1 MRITLRQLEVFM
13 AIAKSE
19 STTRAGQIL
28 SLSQSAVSA
37 SLHELEQQLNVQLF
51 ERIGKRLMLNE
62 NARLLF
68 PRALAMLEQAQELE
82 TLFVGGRSKLK
93 LGAST
98 TIGNYLLPKVV
109 ASYNHD
115 FPAINLILNIG
126 NSAEVV
132 MAVANFDVDIG
143 FIEGPCHRP
152 ELEVKPWFRDELA
165 IVVGAEHP
173 LAQGYCSSQEIAA
186 ADWILR
192 EEGSGTREVMDQL
205 LLPHFGHLH
214 LVMEMGNSEAI
225 RQTVLE
231 GKNIS
236 CLPLQVIQ
244 HHLARRELVR
254 LPHPTLFRQLYL
266 IRHKQKHLS
275 QGLQTFLDI
284 CSRQLR

>member
-1 MRITLRQLEVFM
+1 M
-13 AIAKSE
+13 
-19 STTRAGQIL
+19 L

-82 TLFVGGRSKLK
+82 TLFAGGRSKLK

-109 ASYNHD
+109 ASYNRD

-126 NSAEVV
+126 NTAEVV
-132 MAVANFDVDIG
+132 MAVANFNVDIG
-143 FIEGPCHRP
+143 FIEGACHRP

-173 LAQGYCSSQEIAA
+173 LAKGNCTSQQIAT

-205 LLPHFGHLH
+205 LLPHFGHLN

-225 RQTVLE
+225 RQTILE

-236 CLPLQVIQ
+236 CLPLHVVQ
-244 HHLARRELVR
+244 HHLARGELVR
-254 LPHPTLFRQLYL
+254 LPHPALFRQLYL

-275 QGLQTFLDI
+275 QGLQAFLDI
-284 CSRQLR
+284 CNRQLS

>member
-1 MRITLRQLEVFM
+1 M

-82 TLFVGGRSKLK
+82 TLFAGGRSKLK

-109 ASYNHD
+109 ASYNRD

-126 NSAEVV
+126 NTAEVV
-132 MAVANFDVDIG
+132 MAVANFNVDIG

-152 ELEVKPWFRDELA
+152 ELEVKPWFRDE
-165 IVVGAEHP
+165 
-173 LAQGYCSSQEIAA
+173 
-186 ADWILR
+186 
-192 EEGSGTREVMDQL
+192 
-205 LLPHFGHLH
+205 
-214 LVMEMGNSEAI
+214 
-225 RQTVLE
+225 
-231 GKNIS
+231 
-236 CLPLQVIQ
+236 
-244 HHLARRELVR
+244 
-254 LPHPTLFRQLYL
+254 
-266 IRHKQKHLS
+266 
-275 QGLQTFLDI
+275 
-284 CSRQLR
+284 